1 MEPPQPKSAEDI
13 EIKVTT
19 KSVDHGM
26 GTMASTGGEPTFLP
40 LARKI
45 EDYVLRLGYSNT
57 HVLGIVIRILTE
69 GKVRVDFRDYSERLE
84 LADPESKTSRTE
96 AVRIF
101 DGLISRLVIDNDV
114 DQLAVTQK
122 IVVQPPRPKS
132 PRG

>member
-1 MEPPQPKSAEDI
+1 METPPARSAENI

-19 KSVDHGM
+19 RAVDHGT
-26 GTMASTGGEPTFLP
+26 GTMSANAPEPEFFP
-40 LARKI
+40 LSRKI

-57 HVLGIVIRILTE
+57 HVLGIVIRLLTE

-84 LADPESKTSRTE
+84 LADQASKTTRTE

-101 DGLISRLVIDNDV
+101 DNLVSRLVIEKDIDH
-114 DQLAVTQK
+114 LSVTQK

-132 PRG
+132 PRR